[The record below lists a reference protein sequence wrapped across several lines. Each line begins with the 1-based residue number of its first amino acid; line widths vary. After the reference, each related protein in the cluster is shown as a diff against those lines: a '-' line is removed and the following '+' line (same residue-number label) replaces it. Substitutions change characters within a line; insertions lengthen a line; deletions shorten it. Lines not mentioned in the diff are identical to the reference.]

1 MKIKINKEGYLEIE
15 RAGEFK
21 VVECKGCVD
30 FVEYE
35 YEYVYGDPIKIDKT
49 KNIYRLCG
57 DWCAKFGE
65 PEIYQ
70 DSDTGKEK
78 IYLKLCGNNYLTCD
92 IKDFIDK
99 RK

>member
-15 RAGEFK
+15 RAGKFK
-21 VVECKGCVD
+21 IAECKGCVD

-35 YEYVYGDPIKIDKT
+35 YEYIYGIPTIKTGKT
-49 KNIYRLCG
+49 NIYRHCG
-57 DWCAKFGE
+57 DWCSKFEE

-78 IYLKLCGNNYLTCD
+78 VCLGLCSSNYLTCD
-92 IKDFIDK
+92 IKDFTDE
-99 RK
+99 RR